1 MQAFAEMGKRYYLD
15 FTQAITINSIGHL
28 KNHRCNP
35 TMNFK
40 FDELWY
46 QKTARENEKKFGC
59 SVPWHPSIYSQIT
72 KKEIQICN
80 DSSKGLKA
88 LKQSQ
93 QFRDSLISPESTPCA
108 NFEISLGLPKI
119 DDTDNNM
126 NEAYIR
132 MYPKAQIK
140 MKTTV
145 LYYDFT
151 TLAAEIGGYAG
162 ICLGVSLVDIVRRIK
177 EYVLG
182 KMHKHTGNS
191 MA

>member
-1 MQAFAEMGKRYYLD
+1 M
-15 FTQAITINSIGHL
+15 
-28 KNHRCNP
+28 
-35 TMNFK
+35 
-40 FDELWY
+40 
-46 QKTARENEKKFGC
+46 
-59 SVPWHPSIYSQIT
+59 
-72 KKEIQICN
+72 
-80 DSSKGLKA
+80 
-88 LKQSQ
+88 
-93 QFRDSLISPESTPCA
+93 ISPESTPCA

-162 ICLGVSLVDIVRRIK
+162 ICLGVSLVDIARRIK